1 MVSGDLIPLDDL
13 RAMLAQRAADLAQHL
28 LGDPNRQLSSKRE
41 LRYGTHGSFA
51 VSIAGSKLG
60 CWYDHEIGIGGDPF
74 ALIMRERN
82 CDFRDAVEF
91 ARLFAGGNIY
101 RTTIRPLQLKQSDR
115 GDEVAKRLQLARFLW
130 SQRQPIKATAGER
143 YLREARGYGGAI
155 PPTIGYLPT
164 RGKDVH
170 AIICAFGLPDEREP
184 GALHMRDDAVRG
196 VHLIR
201 LLPDGSDRDRD
212 HPQGKST
219 IGKCPGAPIV
229 CAPFHDSSNA
239 LVIAEGVEDALTA
252 HEVMGIGAWA
262 AGGAS
267 RMPALAESIPDW
279 TDCASILIDDN
290 SAGRVNTAKLERS
303 LQERGVEVW
312 EIQPFELGS
321 DAP

>member
-1 MVSGDLIPLDDL
+1 MDSFDINNL
-13 RAMLAQRAADLAQHL
+13 RAMLAQRAAALAQNL
-28 LGDPNRQLSSKRE
+28 LGDPNRHLSSKRE
-41 LRYGTHGSFA
+41 LRYGTHGSFV

-60 CWYDHEIGIGGDPF
+60 CWYDHEIGAGGDPL

-82 CDFRDAVEF
+82 CDFRGAVEF
-91 ARLFAGGNIY
+91 ARLFVGGNIG
-101 RTTIRPLQLKQSDR
+101 RTTIRPVQSKQTDR
-115 GDEVAKRLQLARFLW
+115 GDEVAERLQLARFLW

-155 PPTIGYLPT
+155 PPTIGYLPA
-164 RGKDVH
+164 RSKHVH
-170 AIICAFGLPDEREP
+170 AIVCAFGFPDEAEP
-184 GALHMRDDAVRG
+184 GLLHMSDDAVHG

-212 HPQGKST
+212 HPKGKST

-239 LVIAEGVEDALTA
+239 LVIAEGVEDAVTA

-267 RMPALAESIPDW
+267 RMPALANSIPVW
-279 TDCASILIDDN
+279 IDCVSILVDDN
-290 SAGRVNTAKLERS
+290 DAGRVNAAELKRS

-312 EIQPFELGS
+312 DIQPFEVGS
-321 DAP
+321 DAR